1 MEKYI
6 KENVNR
12 IFKENC
18 PFLKPDFDEDNL
30 IDLGINSLIFVKIV
44 VNLESFF
51 DFEFDDNDLNYEKFQ
66 NVEAICI
73 YIKERVKK

>member
-1 MEKYI
+1 MENYI

-18 PFLKPDFDEDNL
+18 PFLKPGFDEENL

-51 DFEFDDNDLNYEKFQ
+51 GFEFDDNDLNYERFQ

-73 YIKERVKK
+73 YIKERAKK

>member
-18 PFLKPDFDEDNL
+18 PFLKSDFDEDNL

-51 DFEFDDNDLNYEKFQ
+51 DFEFDDNDLNYERFQ
-66 NVEAICI
+66 NVEAIYK